1 MIEDLKER
9 QEARRQR
16 NIENIANES
25 DMSKA
30 EATKLLKEEPAAGAK
45 KSSQP
50 AEWKANA

>member
-9 QEARRQR
+9 QEARRKR
-16 NIENIANES
+16 KIETLADEGMDKS
-25 DMSKA
+25 
-30 EATKLLKEEPAAGAK
+30 EATKLVKEEPAAGAK